1 MPLLNP
7 LANPQPPIPNPY
19 CTVGGLMR
27 TSRLILLA
35 CIAAVTVSVI
45 ASQQP
50 STGSGQGQAAP
61 AAAAPA
67 NPKLDQYKR
76 DVGLE
81 VDAMQENIQK
91 WNDTV
96 FSFAEPGFQEF
107 ETSKYLTGILKQN
120 GFSIQENLAGIP
132 TAWMAT
138 WGTGKPVIAL
148 GSDIDDIPQA
158 SQKPGVAWHEP
169 IIEGAP
175 GHGEGHNSGMPLQIA
190 AALGVKKI
198 MEQNHLQGT
207 LKLWPGVAEELLGTK
222 AYYVRAGAFKDVDI
236 CIFAHVGANM
246 QVSWGDSGGNGMVS
260 VEYTFKGESAHAAG
274 APWRGR
280 SALDAVELMDIGW
293 NFRREHLR
301 LQQRSHY
308 VIPNGGDQPNVVPP
322 NASVW
327 YYFRETSYDEIKK
340 LWDIGN
346 NMAKAATMM
355 TDTEYTMR
363 VLGSAWPGHFNKTVA
378 ETMYANIEKV
388 GLPQWSEADIALA
401 KAVQRE
407 MKVPET
413 GLATKINPLRGRE
426 VIPDEEK
433 RRRGSDDIGD
443 ISWNVP
449 TVTLN
454 YPSNIQAGPGHNWAN
469 AISMATPIAHKG
481 IQYGA
486 KVMALTVLDL
496 LTRPEL
502 VTQAWD
508 YFNNVQTKTRKYT
521 PLIRPGDQPAIWLNK
536 ERMEKFR
543 PEMKKYYYDPSKYK
557 NYLDQLGIKY
567 PTTEKPATKSSAQKP
582 ADHSLV
588 LARRGGRGGRH
599 AQRATTTNGDCDG
612 GAHAQSAARHVH

>member
-1 MPLLNP
+1 
-7 LANPQPPIPNPY
+7 
-19 CTVGGLMR
+19 MR
-27 TSRLILLA
+27 VSRLLLIA
-35 CIAAVTVSVI
+35 CATVVTVSLT
-45 ASQQP
+45 AAQQP
-50 STGSGQGQAAP
+50 APAPPAAP
-61 AAAAPA
+61 APPP

-91 WNDTV
+91 MNDTV

-120 GFSIQENLAGIP
+120 GFTIQENLAGIP

-138 WGTGKPVIAL
+138 WGSGKPVIAL

-190 AALGVKKI
+190 AALAVKKV
-198 MEQNHLQGT
+198 MEQQHLQGT

-222 AYYVRAGAFKDVDI
+222 AYFVRAGAFKDVDI
-236 CIFAHVGANM
+236 CIFAHVGANL
-246 QVSWGDSGGNGMVS
+246 QTSWGDSNGNGMVS

-301 LQQRSHY
+301 IQQRSHY

-340 LWDIGN
+340 LWEVGN
-346 NMAKAATMM
+346 NMAKAAAMM

-378 ETMYANIEKV
+378 ETMHANIEKV
-388 GLPQWSEADIALA
+388 GLPTWSEADIALA

-426 VIPDEEK
+426 AIPDEEK
-433 RRRGSDDIGD
+433 RGGGSDDIGD

-449 TVTLN
+449 TVTIN

-486 KVMALTVLDL
+486 KVVALTVLDL

-508 YFNNVQTKTRKYT
+508 YFNNVQTKTKKYV
-521 PLIRPGDQPAIWLNK
+521 PLIRPEDQPAIWLNK
-536 ERMEKFR
+536 ERMERFR
-543 PEMKKYYYDPSKYK
+543 PEMKKYYYDPTKYK
-557 NYLDQLGIKY
+557 TYLEQLGIKY
-567 PTTEKPATKSSAQKP
+567 PTTEKPAKPSAQ
-582 ADHSLV
+582 
-588 LARRGGRGGRH
+588 
-599 AQRATTTNGDCDG
+599 QN
-612 GAHAQSAARHVH
+612 